1 MNIDK
6 IKKGVELMKDSR
18 KQLERTMNSKD
29 YLITVYECG
38 DEVMSEGDV
47 DRQVLPRRYW
57 EVVSLTELRKRLE
70 TIYRGFWTHPDLKE
84 DFSNEKEIPFEEK
97 KFGVVS
103 NIIVSP
109 LSKKLEERY
118 VRLSQANFFHHK
130 RMGLGVRKEV
140 SNDAR

>member
-38 DEVMSEGDV
+38 DEVMSEGDE

-97 KFGVVS
+97 KFGIVY
-103 NIIVSP
+103 NIDVLP
-109 LSKKLEERY
+109 LSKK
-118 VRLSQANFFHHK
+118 
-130 RMGLGVRKEV
+130 
-140 SNDAR
+140 

>member
-1 MNIDK
+1 MN
-6 IKKGVELMKDSR
+6 R
-18 KQLERTMNSKD
+18 KD

-84 DFSNEKEIPFEEK
+84 DFSNEKEIPF
-97 KFGVVS
+97 
-103 NIIVSP
+103 NWYP
-109 LSKKLEERY
+109 LLRPPQKKLNIEGES
-118 VRLSQANFFHHK
+118 VSLSGYYINNNLFEF
-130 RMGLGVRKEV
+130 
-140 SNDAR
+140 NI